1 MWHLFS
7 SVDDGVDSELLQAK
21 PFRYPDG
28 GEVLRTDAAIY
39 LRKIQ
44 MCGSIGD
51 EMLCGFGG
59 IASVPVCI
67 VESEVAFLPDPD
79 VFFAESMFPGIHHLR
94 FAHDCEQ
101 CSEVF
106 VSELPDYQSVGFHY
120 DVMIVL
126 QGGHMLCRRS
136 DTADEI

>member
-59 IASVPVCI
+59 IASVPMCI
-67 VESEVAFLPDPD
+67 VENVADLHDFAAVHRCSHESGLADQLPA
-79 VFFAESMFPGIHHLR
+79 VF
-94 FAHDCEQ
+94 Q
-101 CSEVF
+101 CN
-106 VSELPDYQSVGFHY
+106 GK
-120 DVMIVL
+120 I
-126 QGGHMLCRRS
+126 S
-136 DTADEI
+136 DTVF